1 MFIPNIEEYKIILA
15 SQSPRRHYLLKEIGL
30 EFEIKLKEFVD
41 ESYPDSLVKEEIP
54 LFIAQ
59 KKAAVYNGELKDN
72 EIVITADTIVWL
84 DDKVLQKPKDTED
97 AFRIL
102 KELSGN
108 CHQVYTG
115 VCIKSNNKEFAFS
128 ACTDVYFK
136 KLTYPEIEYYI
147 SHFQPMDK
155 AGAYGIQEWI
165 GYIGVERINGSFFNV
180 MGLPIQKL
188 YTELD
193 DFINDNNI
201 E

>member
-1 MFIPNIEEYKIILA
+1 MFIPNIDDYKIILA

-41 ESYPDSLVKEEIP
+41 ESYPEELIKEEIP
-54 LFIAQ
+54 LYIAQ
-59 KKAAVYNGELKDN
+59 KKANVFHGDIDEN

-84 DDKVLQKPKDTED
+84 NGKILQKPKDPDD
-97 AFRIL
+97 AMRIL
-102 KELSGN
+102 QELSGK

-115 VCIKSNNKEFAFS
+115 VCFKSKYKKFAFT

-136 KLTYPEIEYYI
+136 KLTYAEIDYYI
-147 SHFQPMDK
+147 QHFQPMDK

-165 GYIGVERINGSFFNV
+165 GYIGVEKINGSFFNV

-188 YTELD
+188 YSELD
-193 DFINDNNI
+193 DFINDKDI
-201 E
+201 

>member
-1 MFIPNIEEYKIILA
+1 MFIQNIDDYKIILA

-30 EFEIKLKEFVD
+30 EFEIKLKQFVD
-41 ESYPDSLVKEEIP
+41 ESYPDHLKKEEIP
-54 LFIAQ
+54 LHIAG
-59 KKAAVYNGELKDN
+59 KKAEIYGKLEDN
-72 EIVITADTIVWL
+72 EILITADTIVWL
-84 DDKVLQKPKDTED
+84 KDKVLQKPIDQDD
-97 AFRIL
+97 AIKIL

-115 VCIKSNNKEFAFS
+115 VCIKSNDKEVLFS

-136 KLTYPEIEYYI
+136 KLTYPEIDYYI
-147 SHFQPMDK
+147 NHFQPFDK

-165 GYIGVERINGSFFNV
+165 GYIGVEKINGSFFNV

-193 DFINDNNI
+193 DFIN

>member
-1 MFIPNIEEYKIILA
+1 MFIPNIDDYKIILA
-15 SQSPRRHYLLKEIGL
+15 SQSPRRHYLMKEIGL

-41 ESYPDSLVKEEIP
+41 ETYPENLKREEIP
-54 LFIAQ
+54 LYIAQ
-59 KKAAVYNGELKDN
+59 KKASVFDN
-72 EIVITADTIVWL
+72 DLQDYEIVITADTIVWL
-84 DDKVLQKPKDTED
+84 DDKVLQKPADNDD

-102 KELSGN
+102 QELSGK

-115 VCIKSNNKEFAFS
+115 VCIKSNKKEFAFT
-128 ACTDVYFK
+128 AQTDVYFK
-136 KLTYPEIEYYI
+136 KLTFAEIDYYI
-147 SHFQPMDK
+147 NHYQPMDK

-193 DFINDNNI
+193 DFIND
-201 E
+201 